1 MRSRSARKISSEV
14 KYSRARVCWP
24 NAVRVCMRG
33 SPEISSPVS
42 PARPMIAFAG
52 SGAYQNAMPIPS
64 PFHDRTSKL
73 CTSYRWKDWSGY
85 AAVSSY
91 DTTHDREYFAFRESA
106 GLLDVTPLFKYEV
119 HGPDA
124 AALLSR
130 MMVRDVS
137 KLKVGRVGYSCWCD
151 DYGKVIDD
159 GTVTR
164 LGEDYYRVTAAAPT
178 LHWLQTVGRGLRVT
192 IEDSTA
198 RLAALALQGP
208 RSREILRAASDADLD
223 ALKVFGATRAR
234 LDGLDVWI
242 TRTGFTGDLGY
253 EVWVENAGAL
263 RLWDALVDAGRPH
276 GIEPAGLDALD
287 VSRIDAGLILLGVD
301 YFSAPKVILEAR
313 KSTPFELGLG
323 WIVDFDRDRFPS
335 FVGRDALAAEKKRG
349 SAWALVGLEVAW
361 EALEALYESFSLP
374 PSLPATARRDGLPV
388 YDDDGRQVGKVTSHT
403 WSPILKKYIALTSV
417 HARYAAP
424 GTVLQMEHTVEF
436 ERRKVPAKVAKT
448 PFFDPERKRKP

>member
-1 MRSRSARKISSEV
+1 
-14 KYSRARVCWP
+14 
-24 NAVRVCMRG
+24 
-33 SPEISSPVS
+33 
-42 PARPMIAFAG
+42 
-52 SGAYQNAMPIPS
+52 MPIPS
-64 PFHDRTSKL
+64 PFHERTSKL

-91 DTTHDREYFAFRESA
+91 DTTHEREYFAFRESA
-106 GLLDVTPLFKYEV
+106 GLLDVSPLFKYEV

-130 MMVRDVS
+130 MMVRDVA

-151 DYGKVIDD
+151 DDGKVIDD

-164 LGEDYYRVTAAAPT
+164 LDDDYYRVTAADPT

-192 IEDSTA
+192 IEDSSA
-198 RLAALALQGP
+198 RLAVVALQGP
-208 RSREILRAASDADLD
+208 RSRDILRAAAGADG
-223 ALKVFGATRAR
+223 ASVEQLKFFGASRAK

-253 EVWVENAGAL
+253 EVWTEKAGAL

-287 VSRIDAGLILLGVD
+287 VSRIEAGFILLGVD
-301 YFSAPKVILEAR
+301 YFSAPKVILESR

-323 WIVDFDRDRFPS
+323 WIVDFERTAFPS
-335 FVGRDALAAEKKRG
+335 FIGRQALAAEAAAAERRRRANAPAG
-349 SAWALVGLEVAW
+349 GWALVGLEVAW

-388 YDDDGRQVGKVTSHT
+388 YDDEGRQVGKVTSHT

-417 HARYAAP
+417 HASHAAP
-424 GTVLQMEHTVEF
+424 GTILQMEHTVEF
-436 ERRKVPAKVAKT
+436 ERRKVPARVTKT